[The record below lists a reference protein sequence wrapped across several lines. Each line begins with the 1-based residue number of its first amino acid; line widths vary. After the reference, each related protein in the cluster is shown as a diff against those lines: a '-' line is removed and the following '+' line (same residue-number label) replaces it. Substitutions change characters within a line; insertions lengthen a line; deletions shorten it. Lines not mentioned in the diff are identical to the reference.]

1 MVAPGLPWAAGPG
14 LLWEADGPQ
23 WEVVPHLRAAAVLA
37 AAPGVADLAAAPV
50 GALAEVPGVEASAE
64 AGVEALAA
72 APAEESSGA
81 VPGAAGLAVAPVGAA
96 SADAGE

>member
-14 LLWEADGPQ
+14 PLWEADGPQ

-50 GALAEVPGVEASAE
+50 GALAEVPGVEASVE

-72 APAEESSGA
+72 APAA
-81 VPGAAGLAVAPVGAA
+81 HKNCLKIFHFPLAFPFRTCYNFTVV
-96 SADAGE
+96 

>member
-14 LLWEADGPQ
+14 PLWEADGPQ

-50 GALAEVPGVEASAE
+50 GALAEVPGVEASVEAGAE
-64 AGVEALAA
+64 A
-72 APAEESSGA
+72 SGA